1 MYLKFRN
8 LYNHLGLIA
17 KSRPFLNDNKKNIKN
32 NKYLSYS
39 KNLRLSYL
47 NKLFISYLIIVITCV
62 GSMALFSYRL
72 ESENIKSW
80 AIKSNSELLNNFKNT
95 IDNFIFDSIDKVSL
109 IVLQNAI
116 NNNDLSFY
124 FLNPVEG
131 HYSGL
136 TKVSAFLNNIRAT
149 NPLISSISIYYKNN
163 DLLVTTD
170 GIKYSSNDNDI
181 LPDRTYIK
189 DLCYSDNVEY
199 WGLKKEMLSKSS
211 DEEKVYITFVR
222 RISPPTSESKGGGS
236 IAIAVDENKLYTA
249 IKSSAPIAFGQ
260 IFIIDEEGQIVSH
273 NEKNYL
279 FSSIKN
285 MSYGK
290 NILGSTNKSDYFITK
305 IKDIDSIVSFV
316 SSDYNNWIYVTVQP
330 IAELIENRASFLG
343 RTILLITIITL
354 LFGLFVSFISTKK
367 IYSPLRNLS
376 ELCKNIVKA
385 RSHNISR
392 DEYGIIGS
400 TLDILSAKVKEQEK
414 KLEQSIP
421 IIKHHF
427 IQNLLKS
434 NYSNE
439 EIVYEKMKFLNISF
453 NFEYFS
459 VIIIKLGKYPEP
471 IDFKMS
477 EIIKLDIMDKI
488 ELFLADYNF
497 KSVCTEAINS
507 VNIILNLK
515 HKNVD
520 IIPYIKKLNDYITN
534 VLRLNANIGIGN
546 IYLGLDNIYTSS
558 KEAVLCIDYSYIY
571 PENTIFTIDD
581 IIQWESNTDEVL
593 RTIYEEFSNSLKT
606 QDKKASLENINNI
619 IDIIRIEHICY
630 NHSMRI
636 LTQCATFIENII
648 TELKINPDNIM
659 SNDIYTGFNNNENI
673 LELKK
678 WFEIIITQI
687 FECIDE
693 RKSEKNSDFIK
704 YVREFISEN
713 ILDPSISLNYVAE
726 VMRIS
731 PAYLSRMFKEETG
744 INFIEFLMNE
754 KLNAAKKMLLSNEH
768 IKVEE
773 VCTAVGYS
781 SPQYFIR
788 KFKLKY
794 GSTPGEYR
802 LSYFREIENSG
813 I

>member
-1 MYLKFRN
+1 
-8 LYNHLGLIA
+8 
-17 KSRPFLNDNKKNIKN
+17 
-32 NKYLSYS
+32 
-39 KNLRLSYL
+39 
-47 NKLFISYLIIVITCV
+47 
-62 GSMALFSYRL
+62 
-72 ESENIKSW
+72 
-80 AIKSNSELLNNFKNT
+80 
-95 IDNFIFDSIDKVSL
+95 
-109 IVLQNAI
+109 
-116 NNNDLSFY
+116 
-124 FLNPVEG
+124 
-131 HYSGL
+131 
-136 TKVSAFLNNIRAT
+136 
-149 NPLISSISIYYKNN
+149 
-163 DLLVTTD
+163 
-170 GIKYSSNDNDI
+170 
-181 LPDRTYIK
+181 
-189 DLCYSDNVEY
+189 
-199 WGLKKEMLSKSS
+199 
-211 DEEKVYITFVR
+211 
-222 RISPPTSESKGGGS
+222 
-236 IAIAVDENKLYTA
+236 
-249 IKSSAPIAFGQ
+249 
-260 IFIIDEEGQIVSH
+260 
-273 NEKNYL
+273 
-279 FSSIKN
+279 
-285 MSYGK
+285 
-290 NILGSTNKSDYFITK
+290 
-305 IKDIDSIVSFV
+305 
-316 SSDYNNWIYVTVQP
+316 
-330 IAELIENRASFLG
+330 
-343 RTILLITIITL
+343 
-354 LFGLFVSFISTKK
+354 
-367 IYSPLRNLS
+367 
-376 ELCKNIVKA
+376 
-385 RSHNISR
+385 
-392 DEYGIIGS
+392 
-400 TLDILSAKVKEQEK
+400 
-414 KLEQSIP
+414 
-421 IIKHHF
+421 
-427 IQNLLKS
+427 
-434 NYSNE
+434 
-439 EIVYEKMKFLNISF
+439 MKFLNISF
-453 NFEYFS
+453 NYEYFS

-488 ELFLADYNF
+488 ELFLADYNL

-534 VLRLNANIGIGN
+534 VPRLNANIGIGN
-546 IYLGLDNIYTSS
+546 TYLGLDNIYTSF

-581 IIQWESNTDEVL
+581 IIQWELNTDEVL

-659 SNDIYTGFNNNENI
+659 SNDIITSFNNNANI

-713 ILDPSISLNYVAE
+713 ILEPSISLNYVSE

-754 KLNAAKKMLLSNEH
+754 KLNAAKKMLLSNEN